1 MMKMKEVFLQDLLWR
16 GMLGI
21 WGKKPFWRP
30 KKRWHKDAMGSTD
43 APLSNFFT
51 SLELSDA
58 PFFTSIGPFAWPDC
72 LLLHMC
78 LCANE
83 RRKRKKERVRV
94 GLSARIS
101 EFNWLFW
108 RALSDLGSFKGFLQG

>member
-1 MMKMKEVFLQDLLWR
+1 
-16 GMLGI
+16 
-21 WGKKPFWRP
+21 
-30 KKRWHKDAMGSTD
+30 MGSTD

-101 EFNWLFW
+101 EFIGFFGGLFQIW
-108 RALSDLGSFKGFLQG
+108 DLLKGFSRVKVVKRWDSL